1 MSVSKKSLGGMLLQI
16 ALGLFLLA
24 TGIMTLQLDGTF
36 GSFQASLGGNEVANV
51 IYDLLDGNLAKIAVI
66 IIGICELLAGVFL
79 LISLFTT
86 VGKLADV
93 VLFIIMVMWIIVIV
107 LVDILGSRGILGN
120 AFKSFSSIISY
131 MKTLSGHLLVLGAIL
146 IVKRN

>member
-51 IYDLLDGNLAKIAVI
+51 IYDL
-66 IIGICELLAGVFL
+66 
-79 LISLFTT
+79 
-86 VGKLADV
+86 
-93 VLFIIMVMWIIVIV
+93 
-107 LVDILGSRGILGN
+107 
-120 AFKSFSSIISY
+120 
-131 MKTLSGHLLVLGAIL
+131 
-146 IVKRN
+146 

>member
-36 GSFQASLGGNEVANV
+36 GSFQASLDGNEVANV
-51 IYDLLDGNLAKIAVI
+51 IYDLLDGNLAKITVI
-66 IIGICELLAGVFL
+66 AIGICELLAGVFL

>member
-36 GSFQASLGGNEVANV
+36 GSFQAFLGGNEVANV

-93 VLFIIMVMWIIVIV
+93 VLFIIMIMWIIVIV

>member
-1 MSVSKKSLGGMLLQI
+1 M
-16 ALGLFLLA
+16 
-24 TGIMTLQLDGTF
+24 
-36 GSFQASLGGNEVANV
+36 
-51 IYDLLDGNLAKIAVI
+51 
-66 IIGICELLAGVFL
+66 AGVFL